1 VSRGLT
7 RWQALVLGTF
17 VLIGL
22 GAAGVGV
29 FAIGSRQW
37 LWQDTFHV
45 RVGFRQIRGVEVGT
59 RVRVM
64 GREAGEVE
72 RVDLPATRSGEVVL
86 RLRLDGKVR
95 HLVGA
100 DASAQIV
107 PEGMVGGKVV
117 EIYPGSDGAEPVAE
131 DALIAA
137 RPTTELMD
145 VLGDVGTTLKGVG
158 NGEGVLG
165 QELVKL
171 LSQGRGAVTSL
182 KQNADA
188 IKGMPLVRSYVK
200 DPLKELVRPD
210 CERNRQWYPEID
222 LFEPGHAVLTSS
234 GRKRLDDLVPWL
246 EGLKHKGSEVVV
258 ASFAAPNQD
267 PDLALTLTQKQSD
280 AVCDYLKD
288 NHGVQK
294 MGWLTRRKVTA
305 LGCGTEPLPEGR
317 DLPLPRIEV
326 LVFVPQG

>member
-1 VSRGLT
+1 MVSV
-7 RWQALVLGTF
+7 ALALAVG
-17 VLIGL
+17 
-22 GAAGVGV
+22 GV

-95 HLVGA
+95 HLVAA

-117 EIYPGSDGAEPVAE
+117 EIYPGSDGADPVAE

-137 RPTTELMD
+137 RPTTQLMD
-145 VLGDVGTTLKGVG
+145 VLGEVGTTLKGVG
-158 NGEGVLG
+158 NGQGVLG

-171 LSQGRGAVTSL
+171 LSQSRGAVTAL

-188 IKGMPLVRSYVK
+188 IKGMPLVRNYVK
-200 DPLKELVRPD
+200 DPFKELVRPD
-210 CERNRQWYPEID
+210 CERNRHWYSEAD
-222 LFEPGHAVLTSS
+222 LFEPGRAVLTGA

-246 EGLKHKGSEVVV
+246 EGLKHRGSEVLV
-258 ASFAAPNQD
+258 ASFAAPNLD
-267 PDLALTLTQKQSD
+267 SDLAQALTQKQSE

-294 MGWLTRRKVTA
+294 MGWFARRKVTA
-305 LGCGTEPLPEGR
+305 LGCGTDSDPLHESK
-317 DLPLPRIEV
+317 DLPVPRIEV

>member
-1 VSRGLT
+1 MVS
-7 RWQALVLGTF
+7 
-17 VLIGL
+17 IGL
-22 GAAGVGV
+22 GLAIGGV
-29 FAIGSRQW
+29 FAVGSRQW

-72 RVDLPATRSGEVVL
+72 RVDLPAMRSGEVVL

-95 HLVGA
+95 HLVAA

-117 EIYPGSDGAEPVAE
+117 EIHPGSDGAEPVAE

-145 VLGDVGTTLKGVG
+145 VLGEVGSTLKGVG
-158 NGEGVLG
+158 DGQGVLG
-165 QELVKL
+165 QELIKL
-171 LSQGRGAVTSL
+171 LSQSRGAVTAL

-188 IKGMPLVRSYVK
+188 IKGMPLVRNYVK
-200 DPLKELVRPD
+200 DPFKELVRPD
-210 CERNRQWYPEID
+210 CERNRQWYPEAD
-222 LFEPGHAVLTSS
+222 LFEAGHAVLTGP

-267 PDLALTLTQKQSD
+267 PDLAQALTQKQSE

-294 MGWLTRRKVTA
+294 MGWFTRRKVTA
-305 LGCGTEPLPEGR
+305 LGCGTDPDPLPASK
-317 DLPLPRIEV
+317 DLPTPRIEV